1 MDELYYKKKYQKYK
15 MKYILYSKMNA
26 NNKLEGGYLKSFFKT
41 TSLDLVK
48 KDGMKLKDIPT
59 TKLCRF

>member
-26 NNKLEGGYLKSFFKT
+26 NNKLYGGNFLIIDTIATIIARNYIYYSW
-41 TSLDLVK
+41 SN
-48 KDGMKLKDIPT
+48 
-59 TKLCRF
+59 